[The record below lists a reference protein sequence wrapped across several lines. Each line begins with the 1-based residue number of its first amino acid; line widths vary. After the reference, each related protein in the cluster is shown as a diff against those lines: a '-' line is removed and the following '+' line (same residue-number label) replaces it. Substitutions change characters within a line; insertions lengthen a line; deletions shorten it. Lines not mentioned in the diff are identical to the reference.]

1 MPIPYCFFALVF
13 CLVYILLS
21 ITDNVNSIYSIDIDA
36 LEHSYQQADC
46 YRRRSNERLRLSQ
59 FASSIF
65 FLQNEAG
72 AQKWPVTDEI
82 VDSIVNS
89 FNENLPPESEIEKMR
104 EKGLYIP
111 KSQRDQMKDEVAAD
125 DFFNEWLKDI

>member
-1 MPIPYCFFALVF
+1 MFDI
-13 CLVYILLS
+13 S
-21 ITDNVNSIYSIDIDA
+21 NSNITIFEYLQSSFDIEA

-46 YRRRSNERLRLSQ
+46 YRRRSNEQLRLSQ

-72 AQKWPVTDEI
+72 AQKWPVTDEV
-82 VDSIVNS
+82 VDSIINS
-89 FNENLPPESEIEKMR
+89 FSENLPPESEIEKMR

-111 KSQRDQMKDEVAAD
+111 KSQRNQMKDEVAAD
-125 DFFNEWLKDI
+125 EFFNEWLKDI